1 MGVYYEEQCFNPRN
15 EMDILMGLDN
25 VGGGGGVHFD
35 NKSGRYIYYIYYSIF
50 FSIPAAFI

>member
-25 VGGGGGVHFD
+25 VGGGGGSF
-35 NKSGRYIYYIYYSIF
+35 RQ
-50 FSIPAAFI
+50 